1 MDYNSPRIVTVA
13 KRKQRGKQHNQG
25 SALLSL
31 KLIPEISAVALKAKI
46 DKEVA
51 LWYCLRC
58 INVTGSGRLLHNDAI
73 ATLVSVFGY
82 SQRTVY
88 RLLKD
93 GKGKLWD
100 IETPSPRA
108 GLTTIK
114 IWGLYRVCDYLTVF
128 HLSRP
133 VEIKARDF
141 TGLRTRRAQLYA
153 SCFKT
158 SGSKVKPI
166 SRYSIEVATGVK
178 RRQQRRYDQVA
189 HISMV
194 ANFATQQDDKGRLVS
209 ILNFVHGKARQ
220 WLVVRR
226 LGNIYHSQA
235 SRARWGMIT
244 RVNAQLRQRSF
255 YSDEA
260 RLPKRF
266 FLTPQSVTRTP
277 GRAPEAFLLVSKK
290 DRLSK
295 GRLRWCLI

>member
-1 MDYNSPRIVTVA
+1 M
-13 KRKQRGKQHNQG
+13 
-25 SALLSL
+25 
-31 KLIPEISAVALKAKI
+31 
-46 DKEVA
+46 A

-58 INVTGSGRLLHNDAI
+58 LNVTGSGRLLHNDAV
-73 ATLVSVFGY
+73 ADLVSVFGY

-88 RLLKD
+88 RFLKA

-100 IETPSPRA
+100 IETPSPQA
-108 GLTTIK
+108 GLTIIK
-114 IWGLYRVCDYLTVF
+114 IWGLYRVCDHLAII

-141 TGLRTRRAQLYA
+141 TGLQARRAQLYA
-153 SCFKT
+153 SRFKPN
-158 SGSKVKPI
+158 GSKTKPI

-189 HISMV
+189 HISAV
-194 ANFATQQDDKGRLVS
+194 ANYTTQQDDKGRLVY
-209 ILNFVHGKARQ
+209 ILKFVNGKARQ

-226 LGNIYHSQA
+226 LGNIYYSQA
-235 SRARWGMIT
+235 SMAHWGMIK

-266 FLTPQSVTRTP
+266 FLTPQSVARTP
-277 GRAPEAFLLVSKK
+277 ERAPEAFLLVNKRDRLVK
-290 DRLSK
+290 DRLE
-295 GRLRWCLI
+295 WCLV